1 MTGALPERFAAWFAG
16 RGWTPRQH
24 QLAVLAAAEAGE
36 TALLIAP
43 TGGGKTLAG
52 FLPSLVELAA
62 EPRPGIHTIYVS
74 PLKALGTD
82 VARNLTAPVVE
93 MGLAV
98 TVETRSGDTPQSRR
112 ARQKERPPNILLT
125 TPESLALLVSQATA
139 PEMFGGL
146 RCVVIDEVHALAGT
160 KRGDQLGLCLARL
173 ARLAPGARRVGLSA
187 TVAYPDAIAAYVG
200 CGGPVRRV
208 EVAEGAP
215 PALEIRLGKG
225 RVPWSGRMGLN
236 SAAVILERI
245 QAAGMSIVFVN
256 TRAQGEL
263 LFQALWRL
271 NEDTLPIALHH
282 GSLDIAQRR
291 RVEAAMARGEL
302 RAVVATS
309 SLDLGIDW
317 GGVDQVIQVGA
328 PKGVSRLLQRVGR
341 SNHRMDEA
349 SRAILVPA
357 NRFEVLECE
366 AAMQGVAAREL
377 DGEPPRPGGLDV
389 LAQHVLLMACAAP
402 FQPDELFAEVTAAAP
417 YAELTRE
424 TFEDVLRFVE
434 DGGYALSAYE
444 RYRKLFRD
452 ADGRV
457 EVRSARIARIARMN
471 IGTIVEMPLLKVRLA
486 GPRSSRGAG
495 GALGEIEE
503 SFVGMMVPG
512 DTFVFAGRLLRYLR
526 IRETTVECAE
536 GGRGDPMVP
545 AYAGGKYPLTSNLA
559 ARVRAMLHDPASWA
573 AFPEAV
579 RDWLAL
585 QQRRSTLPGADDLL
599 VEVFPRNGRWYTVAY
614 CFEGRNAH
622 QTLGM
627 LLTRRMERAGAG
639 PLGFVA
645 TDYVISVWSAHEPG
659 DMAELFQQDMLGD
672 DLEAWMAESSLL
684 RRTFRNV
691 AVIAGLV
698 DRAQPGADRTRRQ
711 VTVNTDLIYDVLRR
725 HQPDHILLRATRAD
739 AARGLTDVG
748 RIAEMLARVA
758 GKVRTVRLD
767 RVSPLAVPVML
778 DIGREFVRTAEDED
792 ALLAETEALV
802 AEASGEAETSREPMR
817 VHPVH
822 RANLTKMV
830 RRDTPKA
837 ASQEEP
843 SWPDLIRP
851 SAPLRPNRV
860 LPAKRPVRPH
870 RADARANPLRPF
882 HDEDVAEPL
891 AAPPGHD
898 NL

>member
-1 MTGALPERFAAWFAG
+1 MSGTLPEQFTAWFAAN
-16 RGWTPRQH
+16 GWSPRPH
-24 QLAVLAAAEAGE
+24 QLAMLDAAHAGE
-36 TALLIAP
+36 TVLLIAP

-62 EPRPGIHTIYVS
+62 RPRDGLHTLYVS

-82 VARNLTAPVVE
+82 VARNLTAPVGA
-93 MGLAV
+93 MRLPV
-98 TVETRSGDTPQSRR
+98 TVETRSGDTPQARR
-112 ARQKERPPNILLT
+112 ARQREAPPNILLT
-125 TPESLALLVSQATA
+125 TPESLTLLLSQTAA
-139 PEMFGGL
+139 PELFGGL
-146 RCVVIDEVHALAGT
+146 RCIVVDEIHALAGT
-160 KRGDQLGLCLARL
+160 KRGDQLALCLARL
-173 ARLAPGARRVGLSA
+173 ASVAPGARRVGLSA
-187 TVAYPDAIAAYVG
+187 TVADVAAIRAYVG
-200 CGGPVRRV
+200 CGGPARLIQVPD
-208 EVAEGAP
+208 GAP
-215 PALEIRLGKG
+215 PALEIRLSED
-225 RVPWSGRMGLN
+225 RVPWSGRMGLA
-236 SAAVILERI
+236 SAAVILDRI
-245 QAAGMSIVFVN
+245 RACGMTIVFVN

-263 LFQALWRL
+263 LFQALWKL
-271 NEDTLPIALHH
+271 NDETLPIALHH
-282 GSLDIAQRR
+282 GSLDINQRR
-291 RVEAAMARGEL
+291 KVEAAMARGAL

-341 SNHRMDEA
+341 SNHRMDVA
-349 SRAILVPA
+349 SRAVLVPA

-366 AAMQGVAAREL
+366 AAVQGVAAREL
-377 DGEPPRPGGLDV
+377 DGDPPRPGGLDV
-389 LAQHVLLMACAAP
+389 LAQHVLLAACAAP
-402 FQPDELFAEVTAAAP
+402 FLPDDLFAEVTRAAP
-417 YAELTRE
+417 YAALTRA
-424 TFEDVLRFVE
+424 TFDDVVRFVE

-452 ADGRV
+452 ADGRL
-457 EVRSARIARIARMN
+457 EVRSARIARLARMN
-471 IGTIVEMPLLKVRLA
+471 IGTIIEMPVLKVRLT
-486 GPRSSRGAG
+486 GQRGG
-495 GALGEIEE
+495 SLGEIEE
-503 SFVGMMVPG
+503 SFVTMMTPG
-512 DTFVFAGRLLRYLR
+512 DTFMFAGRLLRYLR

-536 GGRGDPMVP
+536 GGKGDPMVP
-545 AYAGGKYPLTSNLA
+545 AYAGGRYPLSSNLA
-559 ARVRAMLHDPASWA
+559 ARVRALLHDPSAWH
-573 AFPEAV
+573 AFPEQV

-585 QQRRSTLPGADDLL
+585 QGERSTLPGPDELL

-645 TDYVISVWSAHEPG
+645 TDYVIAVWSANEPG
-659 DMAELFQQDMLGD
+659 DMDALFEQDMLGD

-698 DRAQPGADRTRRQ
+698 DRSQPGADRSKRA

-748 RIAEMLARVA
+748 RLAEMLARVE
-758 GKVRTVRLD
+758 GRVRTARLP
-767 RVSPLAVPVML
+767 RVSPLAVPVLL
-778 DIGREFVRTAEDED
+778 DIGREFVRTTDDED

-802 AEASGEAETSREPMR
+802 AEATGEAPTSQEPMR

-830 RRDTPKA
+830 RRD
-837 ASQEEP
+837 
-843 SWPDLIRP
+843 
-851 SAPLRPNRV
+851 
-860 LPAKRPVRPH
+860 
-870 RADARANPLRPF
+870 RARQPP
-882 HDEDVAEPL
+882 
-891 AAPPGHD
+891 APPP
-898 NL
+898 